1 MGELS
6 GMAIRTGTE
15 FYEFGPFRMDVQRQ
29 LLLRAGSPV
38 SLTPKTFQV
47 LLALVRRG
55 HEIVS
60 KDDLMKEVW
69 QGIFVDEANISRQ
82 IFMLR
87 KALGE
92 SPQDHEYIVTVPGRG
107 YRLAQSVRLV
117 PAPAPSEMPGSESS
131 SGAADVPKL
140 EVNGSKRKRWGIALA
155 ALLFAVLLVGAL
167 YKSGFHRSPSLTNK
181 DTLVIAEFSNSTGDS
196 VFDRTL
202 QQGLAVQLEQSPF
215 LSILPEERIRHT
227 LRLMEQ
233 PNARLTPE
241 LALEVCERTGS
252 AAVIEGSI
260 TRLGT
265 RYVLGLRVESCNAN
279 KSVLD
284 EEQAQAK
291 RKEDVLDTL
300 GRLANRFRVR
310 AGESMRTIE
319 THDALLA
326 EATTASLEA
335 LRAYSS
341 AWNIAF
347 ASGSASAIPLVRRAI
362 EIDPNFAMAH
372 AYLGRLYGDI
382 GEPELSSESTTRA
395 FQLRNRVTDR
405 EKFFITVSY
414 DRQVT
419 GNLEKARGTC
429 ELWARAYPRDIAPP
443 SFLSGMISVAAGRY
457 ETAIQEGQRAIA
469 LDPDQPWG
477 YANLAIAAVFLG
489 RLDEAETSV
498 RRALDRNLAL
508 PEFLATQY
516 EIAFLRG
523 DSAEMDR
530 LAARAQGK
538 TGAED
543 WMDAMQASVL
553 AYSGKLKEATRVTQE
568 AEHLA
573 AQAGQ
578 RETAA
583 EYLAATATAEG
594 FAGEI
599 AEARRNAL
607 SALRISKGRDVEYG
621 AATALAL
628 TGDYTRADALAD
640 DLAARFPDGTLVQLN
655 YVPTVRALLSL
666 KQGKPSTTIEL
677 LEITK
682 PYEFGFPSSYAAG
695 AFGSFNPVYIRGLAY
710 LAQRRATEAGEQ
722 FQNILD
728 HRGIVFAET
737 IGALAHLQLGRAFA
751 LARDRAK
758 ARTAYEE
765 FMTLWKDADADIPI
779 FREANREYVTLR

>member
-1 MGELS
+1 MGELY

-15 FYEFGPFRMDVQRQ
+15 FYEFGPFCMDVQRQ
-29 LLLRAGSPV
+29 LLLRLGSPV
-38 SLTPKTFQV
+38 SLTPKSFRV

-69 QGIFVDEANISRQ
+69 PNTFVDEANISRQ

-107 YRLAQSVRLV
+107 YRLAQAVRLV
-117 PAPAPSEMPGSESS
+117 PAPAPPEMPRSESS
-131 SGAADVPKL
+131 SDVVDIPKL
-140 EVNGSKRKRWGIALA
+140 EVNGSKRKRWRGIALA
-155 ALLFAVLLVGAL
+155 VLLFAVLLVGAL
-167 YKSGFHRSPSLTNK
+167 YKSGSHRSPLTNK

-260 TRLGT
+260 ARLGT
-265 RYVLGLRVESCNAN
+265 PYVLGVLVESCNAN

-310 AGESMRTIE
+310 SGESTRTIE
-319 THDALLA
+319 AHDALLA
-326 EATTASLEA
+326 EVTTPSLEA

-347 ASGSASAIPLVRRAI
+347 ASGSASAVPLVRRAI

-405 EKFFITVSY
+405 ERFFVTFSY

-419 GNLEKARGTC
+419 GNLEKARETC

-443 SFLSGMISVAAGRY
+443 SFLSGMISVALGRY
-457 ETAIQEGQRAIA
+457 ETAIQEGQRAIE

-477 YANLAIAAVFLG
+477 YSNLAIAAVFLG
-489 RLDEAETSV
+489 RLDEAESTV
-498 RRALDRNLAL
+498 RRALDRKLAL

-530 LAARAQGK
+530 LAAGAQGR
-538 TGAED
+538 TGVED
-543 WMDAMQASVL
+543 WMDAMEASVL
-553 AYSGKLKEATRVTQE
+553 AYSGKLKEATRMTQE
-568 AEHLA
+568 AEHLTA
-573 AQAGQ
+573 EAGQ

-583 EYLAATATAEG
+583 EYLAATGTAEG
-594 FAGEI
+594 FAGAM
-599 AEARRNAL
+599 AEA
-607 SALRISKGRDVEYG
+607 S
-621 AATALAL
+621 
-628 TGDYTRADALAD
+628 
-640 DLAARFPDGTLVQLN
+640 RFIK
-655 YVPTVRALLSL
+655 R
-666 KQGKPSTTIEL
+666 
-677 LEITK
+677 
-682 PYEFGFPSSYAAG
+682 SSYLKR
-695 AFGSFNPVYIRGLAY
+695 PR
-710 LAQRRATEAGEQ
+710 
-722 FQNILD
+722 
-728 HRGIVFAET
+728 RGIW
-737 IGALAHLQLGRAFA
+737 RS
-751 LARDRAK
+751 
-758 ARTAYEE
+758 
-765 FMTLWKDADADIPI
+765 
-779 FREANREYVTLR
+779 NRSRSYRRLHKS